1 MLIIGCDYHPSV
13 QQIAWVDTETGETR
27 ERRLKHSD
35 GEAERFYR
43 ELKEKGFR
51 VRVGM
56 EATGHARWFERLL
69 AELDFELWVGDPG
82 RIRAKQVKKQK
93 NDRRDAEHILQLLMK
108 DDFPRLWMP
117 TPENR
122 DVRQLVLHR
131 HRLVGMRTRVMNQLQ
146 AIAMN
151 EGVRRKRG
159 LWSKQ
164 GRAQLESLSLPPWT
178 SRRRQEL
185 LELLDRFDPSI
196 DQLSQAIEQEAEEWP
211 EVKRLLTHPGVGPIT
226 ALAFVLVI
234 GTPHRFRC
242 GKQVASY
249 LGLVPSEDSSAD
261 RQRLGHI
268 SKQGNAMLRHLLG
281 QAAQSVARCN
291 EQWRGQ
297 YVHLAQR
304 RNRAIAKVA
313 MARKLAVRLFWMWRK
328 GWDYQQLKKFG
339 SHVGQLVKSHGVE

>member
-178 SRRRQEL
+178 SHRRQEL

-249 LGLVPSEDSSAD
+249 LGLVPRKTPVPIASVSATSAS
-261 RQRLGHI
+261 R
-268 SKQGNAMLRHLLG
+268 AM
-281 QAAQSVARCN
+281 RCCDTC
-291 EQWRGQ
+291 WG
-297 YVHLAQR
+297 R
-304 RNRAIAKVA
+304 RRKVW
-313 MARKLAVRLFWMWRK
+313 LAVTNSGVASMSTWRSAVIV
-328 GWDYQQLKKFG
+328 QLPKWPWHESLRCG
-339 SHVGQLVKSHGVE
+339 CSGCGARDGIISS

>member
-178 SRRRQEL
+178 SHRRQEL

-281 QAAQSVARCN
+281 QAAQSVARCD